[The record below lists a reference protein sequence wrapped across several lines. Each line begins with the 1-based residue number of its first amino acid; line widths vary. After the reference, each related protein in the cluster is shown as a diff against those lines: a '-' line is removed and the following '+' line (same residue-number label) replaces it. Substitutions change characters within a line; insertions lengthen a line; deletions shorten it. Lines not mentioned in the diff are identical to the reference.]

1 VTASSLLGAE
11 ETVAEP
17 AASVALVG
25 ADLTD
30 EEARKHSRLLR
41 SGVEAQVPS
50 VGELR
55 NANTLLLR
63 REVTL
68 AARSVRTDSSSG
80 TRAVCESCE
89 SHG

>member
-1 VTASSLLGAE
+1 VTASLLLGAE

-30 EEARKHSRLLR
+30 KETRKHSRLLQ
-41 SGVEAQVPS
+41 SGVKAQVPS
-50 VGELR
+50 VGELG

-68 AARSVRTDSSSG
+68 AARSIRADGSSG
-80 TRAVCESCE
+80 TRAVYESCE